1 MEKIRFGIIGYG
13 VQGKFYSAILT
24 GAELP
29 GIGRIPQP
37 EGCVLSAVSVRRK
50 EALAQLQQIPGVSY
64 FADWKEMI
72 DSRCCDA
79 IVITTPHYSHREI
92 AVYALEHGIHVL
104 CDKPAAVQAS
114 EVEKMLAAA
123 QANPAT
129 ALALIHNQRTA
140 EVFRKVKELIAS
152 GELGQLRRSSW
163 IVNNWWRP
171 DSYYESSSWRGTWA
185 GEGGGV
191 LVNQAP
197 HQLDL
202 WLWLCGK
209 PKKIFAKCIEGAH
222 RKITVEND
230 VTILAEYEN
239 GATGTF
245 ITCTHDPMGTD
256 RLELDFSKG
265 KIVVE
270 NSKDATVCRFRQE
283 EQTWNKSLSYPQ
295 LAMLAMTQPEQLFK
309 VEKFSGAPQYGIGHG
324 KIFENF
330 ADHLLRG
337 VPLIATGEDGLAAV
351 QLANAAQLSGWK
363 HQELDFPCDAD
374 AYDQFLQQRIL
385 EENVSVLLK

>member
-283 EQTWNKSLSYPQ
+283 EEEWNKTLSHPEMAMKSMRSPQ
-295 LAMLAMTQPEQLFK
+295 ELFE
-309 VEKFSGAPQYGIGHG
+309 VERFSGPPQYGIGHG

-363 HQELDFPCDAD
+363 HQELAFPCDAD
-374 AYDQFLQQRIL
+374 AYDRFLQQRIL

>member
-13 VQGKFYSAILT
+13 VQGKFYSGILT

-29 GIGRIPQP
+29 GFGRVPRP
-37 EGCVLSAVSVRRK
+37 KDCVLSAISVRRA
-50 EALAQLQQIPGVSY
+50 EALAQLQKIPGVSY
-64 FADWKEMI
+64 FTDWKEMI
-72 DSRCCDA
+72 DARCCDA
-79 IVITTPHYSHREI
+79 VVITTPHYAHREI
-92 AVYALEHGIHVL
+92 AVYALERGVHVL
-104 CDKPAAVQAS
+104 CDKPAAVQSS
-114 EVEKMLAAA
+114 EVECMLAAEK
-123 QANPAT
+123 ANPGT
-129 ALALIHNQRTA
+129 TLALIHNQRTA
-140 EVFRKVKELIAS
+140 EVFCKVKDLIDS

-163 IVNNWWRP
+163 IINNWWRP

-222 RKITVEND
+222 RNITVEND
-230 VTILAEYEN
+230 VTIVAEYDN

-270 NSKDATVCRFRQE
+270 NSKDATVCRFRQD
-283 EQTWNKSLSYPQ
+283 EQVWNETLSYPEM
-295 LAMLAMTQPEQLFK
+295 AMMTFRQPEALFE
-309 VEKFSGAPQYGIGHG
+309 VEKFSGAPQHGIGHA

-337 VPLIATGEDGLAAV
+337 VPLVATGEDGLAAV
-351 QLANAAQLSGWK
+351 QLANTAQLSGWK
-363 HQELDFPCDAD
+363 HQELDFPCDAGE
-374 AYDQFLQQRIL
+374 YDRFLKQRITD
-385 EENVSVLLK
+385 ENVSDLLK